1 MAVIERRAARL
12 ALVLAAAADGDPE
25 VARLH
30 QQSERGRRATAQQ
43 LAARLADIGG
53 LRQGVD
59 VDRAE
64 VIAALVSEPLVY
76 QRLVRDAG
84 WTVAAYARWMQQT
97 LVDALLPR

>member
-1 MAVIERRAARL
+1 MFWPRPEMTIPRRIGRRQTARL
-12 ALVLAAAADGDPE
+12 FAG
-25 VARLH
+25 
-30 QQSERGRRATAQQ
+30 
-43 LAARLADIGG
+43 RLADIGG
-53 LRQGVD
+53 LRSDMD

-76 QRLVRDAG
+76 PRLVLEAG